1 MQHHA
6 LAGYSTVR
14 TIFMGGM
21 TDLYVATD
29 AKGQRVVLRY
39 LKAVYARNR
48 DLRKRFLHGAE
59 VLSKLQNPDIV
70 RLLDYGTQD
79 KIPYMVLEFVPS
91 VTLRELI
98 ARRHSSITERPVPF
112 LRQLAA
118 VLHFIHLKGYMHL
131 DFKPENLLVRPDG
144 QVVLIDFDLC
154 TKRRRRPV
162 KVYNLPGTF
171 SYVAPEV
178 LTRQRADE
186 RADIFSFG
194 VVAYEVVNGRKPF
207 ERNSL
212 DEMRAAHLNPDIVPL
227 PFQQDTAPMLREV
240 ILKSLAKDPDNR
252 YPDMSLVLKSLD
264 ILR

>member
-1 MQHHA
+1 
-6 LAGYSTVR
+6 
-14 TIFMGGM
+14 MGGM

-59 VLSKLQNPDIV
+59 VLAKLQHPQIV

-91 VTLRELI
+91 VTLRELLI
-98 ARRHSSITERPVPF
+98 RRDPMIIERPVPL
-112 LRQLAA
+112 LRQLAE
-118 VLHFIHLKGYMHL
+118 VLHFIHLKGYLHF
-131 DFKPENLLVRPDG
+131 DFKPENVLVRPDG

-154 TKRRRRPV
+154 TKRHRRPV
-162 KVYNLPGTF
+162 KICHLPGTF
-171 SYVAPEV
+171 SYVAPEM
-178 LTRQRADE
+178 LIRQRADE

-194 VVAYEVVNGRKPF
+194 VVAYEILNGHKPF

-212 DEMRAAHLNPDIVPL
+212 EQMRAAHLNPDIVPL
-227 PFQQDTAPMLREV
+227 PFQRDTAPLLREV

-252 YPDMSLVLKSLD
+252 YPDMSLVRRALD
-264 ILR
+264 TLR